1 MENSFVW
8 NCFKEKVSLTI
19 QQVNRKTERINAF
32 HDFHIPKTAPPTVYV
47 LVVKVNKSDHF
58 PSSFVIRTGLSC
70 KAKVLNKNCGKS
82 FENTIVPEK
91 TQRNKTFQ
99 DKESEAMGR
108 MMNSS
113 TNEKCKT
120 ILAKLACASYT
131 PPCNRNKMETLCRT
145 ECVYLFDNCQGAAD
159 IPGVVAYCAEPAEG
173 YSDNGFCKLNR
184 WPSARHW
191 ETGEEI
197 GELCQRACIV
207 EKSNQILMLIN
218 IFITLILKS
227 LVVPAIWLARIGAI
241 YLPIAPSFSQPTR
254 RLH

>member
-1 MENSFVW
+1 M
-8 NCFKEKVSLTI
+8 
-19 QQVNRKTERINAF
+19 NRKTERINAF
-32 HDFHIPKTAPPTVYV
+32 HDFHIPKTAPPPGYV

-70 KAKVLNKNCGKS
+70 KAKVLNENCGKS

-197 GELCQRACIV
+197 GELCQGACIF
-207 EKSNQILMLIN
+207 EKSNQIFMLIN
-218 IFITLILKS
+218 IFITPILKS